1 MLPLLSDLSLLFQ
14 IQLHV
19 ILTVFLFKCKVDYFL
34 VLNYTLIIFQ
44 RIRINKMNSNYIY
57 KQIRRISLINLT
69 IPAVLAILVV
79 LMYINIPFGDIL
91 HPKQLDNTLDAD
103 SMYAD
108 DVRFVNAS
116 FDKLYYTGYDY
127 IKNGKTAGYY
137 YYTLDEGKCTF
148 VLVDSDN
155 IKEPKDTITG
165 YSMNASLEKQNDL
178 IKKMISGFSKN
189 LDWTNDGLLS
199 VTSLCFIDETGFNS
213 SMYVFFGV
221 CLFILTVLLFS
232 YLIINIIYLIAPGLD
247 PACLKIKKITGSL
260 RCLIQADAEINN
272 PDAIVFSSKK
282 IILTDNYLF
291 YRGIFDIDVI
301 PVQAIN
307 KIQKTAHSFLKNGCT
322 VSFTCTHKSKFYI
335 PYVKNSDFNNIK
347 NCLDKYNI
355 TFT

>member
-1 MLPLLSDLSLLFQ
+1 
-14 IQLHV
+14 
-19 ILTVFLFKCKVDYFL
+19 
-34 VLNYTLIIFQ
+34 
-44 RIRINKMNSNYIY
+44 MNSNYIY

-69 IPAVLAILVV
+69 IPAALAIIVV
-79 LMYINIPFGDIL
+79 IMYINIPFGDIL

-103 SMYAD
+103 KMYAD

-137 YYTLDEGKCTF
+137 YYSLDDNKCTF

-199 VTSLCFIDETGFNS
+199 VTSVCFIDETGFNS

-221 CLFILTVLLFS
+221 CLFILVVLLFS
-232 YLIINIIYLIAPGLD
+232 YLIINIVYFIAPGLD
-247 PACLKIKKITGSL
+247 PACLKIKKITGNL
-260 RCLIQADAEINN
+260 NCLVQADAEIND
-272 PDAIVFSSKK
+272 PESIVYSSKK
-282 IILTDNYLF
+282 IIITNHYLF
-291 YRGIFDIDVI
+291 YRGIFNIDVI
-301 PVQAIN
+301 PVSAIN
-307 KIQKTAHSFLKNGCT
+307 KIHKTAHAILKNGCT
-322 VSFTCTHKSKFYI
+322 VSFTCTDKLKFYI
-335 PYVKNSDFNNIK
+335 PYIKNSDFNSIK
-347 NCLDKYNI
+347 NILGKYDINFI
-355 TFT
+355 